1 MSTIS
6 FGQINKKPLQ
16 TSLKHPRFVLK
27 KWNVPDGHW
36 YHSSNFVFQIS
47 LLLWLML
54 LSFFSKKV
62 QDSMYSSNRFKFGV
76 KGKLKKNVPDPQLWH
91 VSMTETFLYFFP
103 FFFFYLHSGCRSN
116 QCNQYINGKCGNE
129 RVTNEVCTEQAN
141 KCHFF

>member
-16 TSLKHPRFVLK
+16 TSLKHPRFVIK

-76 KGKLKKNVPDPQLWH
+76 KGKLKK
-91 VSMTETFLYFFP
+91 MFLIHSYDTCRWPRHFFIFSL
-103 FFFFYLHSGCRSN
+103 FFFIYTLGAEV
-116 QCNQYINGKCGNE
+116 INVINTLMASAEMKE
-129 RVTNEVCTEQAN
+129 
-141 KCHFF
+141 